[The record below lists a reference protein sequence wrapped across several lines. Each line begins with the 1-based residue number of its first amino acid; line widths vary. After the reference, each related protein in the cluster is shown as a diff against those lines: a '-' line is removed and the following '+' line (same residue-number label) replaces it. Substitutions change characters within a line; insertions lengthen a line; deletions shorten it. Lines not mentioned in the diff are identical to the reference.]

1 MLIYLNIITFSFNVN
16 KFVKNSILFD
26 MNKNLA
32 ILQNLIKFCKYL
44 NIITFFYSMFVN
56 FYLSSIICI
65 PSIKI
70 PFYSIWSP
78 FFVAKNFCN
87 NYKI

>member
-32 ILQNLIKFCKYL
+32 ILQNLIKFCKYQ
-44 NIITFFYSMFVN
+44 YSVSISN
-56 FYLSSIICI
+56 FYKFI
-65 PSIKI
+65 
-70 PFYSIWSP
+70 
-78 FFVAKNFCN
+78 
-87 NYKI
+87 